1 MYLIC
6 FGTRPEL
13 IKLIPIINIF
23 KLNNIKCY
31 TLFTGQHETLIGD
44 FYNYIDDAPDLIFDD
59 IMECNQTLNK
69 LTYKILVK
77 MDNIYDTYNITRVIV
92 QGDTTS
98 SFTIALSAFNRKI
111 PVIHIEAG
119 LRSFN
124 KYSPFPE
131 EINRK
136 CISVIAS
143 IHLCPTINSVKNLQC
158 ENIIDN
164 VYLVGNTI
172 VDTYKYILNNY
183 KPSNNIKYIIK
194 DIKNYIIVTL
204 HRSENKGFN
213 MNKIWNELN
222 ILSSTYNFI
231 YIFHPSIPESINKL
245 YKKIK
250 IVDPLDYTD
259 MVYLINN
266 CYGIISDSGGLTE
279 EAVCSNKK
287 ILICREYTEREET
300 INCGLGIL
308 VHNNIIDNIKF
319 FNTKIDNIIDNPYG
333 DNVSEKILHILENV

>member
-131 EINRK
+131 
-136 CISVIAS
+136 
-143 IHLCPTINSVKNLQC
+143 
-158 ENIIDN
+158 
-164 VYLVGNTI
+164 
-172 VDTYKYILNNY
+172 
-183 KPSNNIKYIIK
+183 
-194 DIKNYIIVTL
+194 
-204 HRSENKGFN
+204 
-213 MNKIWNELN
+213 
-222 ILSSTYNFI
+222 
-231 YIFHPSIPESINKL
+231 
-245 YKKIK
+245 
-250 IVDPLDYTD
+250 
-259 MVYLINN
+259 
-266 CYGIISDSGGLTE
+266 
-279 EAVCSNKK
+279 
-287 ILICREYTEREET
+287 
-300 INCGLGIL
+300 
-308 VHNNIIDNIKF
+308 
-319 FNTKIDNIIDNPYG
+319 
-333 DNVSEKILHILENV
+333 